1 MTGITRAGTAQSQ
14 SYILD
19 QVTKNNAKY
28 VELSEQISTGKKTQ
42 RYSGIADQSALAVNL
57 SNSEQVLQ
65 QYVQSAQTTNS
76 RISAQH
82 NALSNMLDI
91 VTTFRAQLIQ
101 AMSADQADDGRIDV
115 VADGNLKQVESA
127 LNSDLGGVY
136 LFGGTKNDTPP
147 VDLSDPINNNAGT
160 YYSGAG
166 ELMTSRIDSNTVL
179 PYGATADFDGFKDLV
194 RSLQRVSS
202 ASSSLDELKTALDEL
217 NSALDKM
224 TQLEAQMGHQQ
235 QTVEVAESRNN
246 SILATITNQLSGVRD
261 VDISAAMVDLTQRET
276 ILQASY
282 SVIAKQNDL
291 SLVNYIR

>member
-217 NSALDKM
+217 NSALDKL